1 MATAFLKSS
10 ARASAKFVA
19 AATLAATALVTV
31 GAQTAPTVNGRLRL
45 DSIERLAP
53 KADETVSIEIDGF
66 LMKFAAAAL
75 SDKDPDE
82 RNVKEIIA
90 GLRGVYVK
98 SYEFKSGGRFTDAD
112 LAPLRVQLS
121 APGWS
126 RIVDVKSRGEDEDNA
141 EIYVATE
148 GGRVEGMAILCVEPK
163 ELTVINIVGSIDAD
177 KLRKLEGN
185 LGIPRI
191 HVARKRG
198 TGKREP

>member
-1 MATAFLKSS
+1 MYSSLLKSF
-10 ARASAKFVA
+10 ARAATSFA
-19 AATLAATALVTV
+19 AAALLAACACASASAQG
-31 GAQTAPTVNGRLRL
+31 GASLNGRLRL
-45 DSIERLAP
+45 DSLERLAP
-53 KADETVSIEIDGF
+53 KADETVNIEIDGF
-66 LMKFAAAAL
+66 LMKFAAAVL

-98 SYEFKSGGRFTDAD
+98 SYEFKSAGQFTDGD
-112 LAPLRVQLS
+112 LAGLRAQLG

-191 HVARKRG
+191 HVEHKGRAARR
-198 TGKREP
+198 P